1 VIAVSREQFEALVAA
16 ALDSI
21 PAELARHIDNVAVF
35 VEDRSRYPGLLGL
48 YEGIPLTGR
57 GTSYAG
63 AMPDRITLY
72 REAICARSDTEDEL
86 VEEIRR
92 TVVHEIAHHFGIS
105 DARLR
110 ALGY

>member
-1 VIAVSREQFEALVAA
+1 MIAVSREQFEALVAA

-57 GTSYAG
+57 ETSYAG

-72 REAICARSDTEDEL
+72 REAICSRSDTEDEL